1 MPAAPPPHPASAARP
16 DTPPCGLL
24 VLHGNR
30 LETLHQL
37 LLHCQQRWP
46 LAALEPELVLVQSH
60 GAGEWFKAAQAQ
72 ATGISAG
79 TRVELPSRFAWQV
92 YRRVLG
98 AAKLGA
104 RSPLDRQA
112 LAWRLMHALPRV
124 CASPGF
130 DVLAGFLRDDDPL
143 RLLQLAQR
151 LADLYDQYQVYRA
164 DWLDLWSH
172 GIDVTVDARGRR
184 AALAPAQRWQALL
197 WRELLDGLGDEARLL
212 VRPQVHQRVLQ
223 QLRAAPAGSL
233 QLPPRISLFGAST
246 LAPSLLELLVAL
258 ARHAQ
263 VLVAVPN
270 PCRFHWAD
278 IVEGRELLRV
288 SRRRQPL
295 RDGRELAQVELSGM
309 HAHAHP
315 LLAAWGRQGRDFMRQ
330 LDASEAPAPDS
341 GELPRTDVFDEQ
353 PAHSL
358 LQHVQAAIR
367 DLLPLAEHA
376 APPLPD
382 DDDSIQFHVTHGSLR
397 EVEVLHDRL
406 LDMLARPGRTLR
418 PRDIVVMVPDIEE
431 FAPAVRAVFGQY
443 AYDDPRRIPFDIA
456 DLHRRNS
463 HSLLLA
469 LEWLLGI
476 ARRRVTLSEVCD
488 LLDVPAVAARFGLDP
503 ADRPLLAR
511 WMAQSGARWGL
522 HERQRA
528 SLGLQ
533 ACGEAASWDSG
544 MRRMLLGYA
553 SGDGPSWNDIVPLQ
567 EIGGLDAA
575 LVGTLHDLLEVLRQW
590 WEQSRVAATPAQ
602 WAERARELLRACV
615 SAQDDSD
622 RQALAAMQEGLAQ
635 WLHDCECAGFE
646 QPVPAEVFAEAWL
659 ARIDD
664 SSASGRF
671 LAGGVTFCSLLPL
684 RAIPFQVVCLLGMN
698 DDAYP
703 RAGQRNDFD
712 LMAQPGQ
719 FRAGDRS
726 RRDDDR
732 YLMLE
737 ALLSARQTLYIS
749 WRGRSARDNTELPPS
764 VLVSQLRD
772 YLAAGFAAQ
781 RPRPGESPGQ
791 ALLRVRT
798 TEYPLQ
804 PFSRRYFEAGGPR
817 TYAREWFALHT
828 APRDTAA
835 AAAPGVP
842 ESVPPTA
849 TLRELAAMLANPVR
863 LYFRARLD
871 VALDEIDDT
880 PDDDEVFGLHGLAR
894 HDLLQQLLRDP
905 GQLRHEAALPLLRE
919 RLRRAAADGL
929 LPLGG
934 PGRACEL
941 QLEQELAPLLQA
953 WGALARRHALAV
965 PRLALRHAVD
975 CDGARVEL
983 DDWIDG
989 LRREHPQAPPLWLE
1003 LRASRLL
1010 RSGSGSQLRVETLL
1024 PSWVRMLGVG
1034 ALGLDC
1040 EAYVLAPD
1048 AAVHLRAPR
1057 PGPALDML
1065 RELLCTW
1072 RRARMEALPW
1082 GRRSAVA
1089 QARQRQ
1095 ARGAYEGVAG
1105 RAVGDRDDPSL
1116 ARVYPDFDA
1125 LSADGRFAHYV
1136 ERLFVPLCEWAQH
1149 EARVVDAREL
1159 VEAAQGARAHD

>member
-1 MPAAPPPHPASAARP
+1 MPAEPPPNRVAVC
-16 DTPPCGLL
+16 PPGPPPRGLL

-30 LETLHQL
+30 LETLHEL

-79 TRVELPSRFAWQV
+79 TRIELPSRFAWQV

-98 AAKLGA
+98 AAQLGA

-112 LAWRLMHALPRV
+112 LVWRLMHALPRV
-124 CASPGF
+124 CVRPGF
-130 DVLAGFLRDDDPL
+130 EALAAFLRDDDPL

-172 GIDVTVDARGRR
+172 GVDVTVDARGRR
-184 AALAPAQRWQALL
+184 DALATAQRWQALL

-233 QLPPRISLFGAST
+233 RLPPRVSLFGAST

-258 ARHAQ
+258 SRHAQ
-263 VLVAVPN
+263 VLVAVPD

-278 IVEGRELLRV
+278 IVEGRELLRAP
-288 SRRRQPL
+288 RRRQPL
-295 RDGRELAQVELSGM
+295 REGRELAQVELSAM

-330 LDASEAPAPDS
+330 LDAGEAAAPDL
-341 GELPRTDVFDEQ
+341 GELPRTDVYDEQ

-358 LQHVQAAIR
+358 LQHVQVAIR

-382 DDDSIQFHVTHGSLR
+382 DDDSIQFHVTHGTLR

-406 LDMLARPGRTLR
+406 LDMLARPGRALR

-443 AYDDPRRIPFDIA
+443 AHDDPRHIPFDIA

-488 LLDVPAVAARFGLDP
+488 LLDVPAAAARFGLDP

-528 SLGLQ
+528 SFGLQ

-553 SGDGPSWNDIVPLQ
+553 SGDGPAWNDIVPLR

-575 LVGTLHDLLEVLRQW
+575 LVGVLHGLLEVLRGW
-590 WEQSRVAATPAQ
+590 WEHSRAPGTPQQ
-602 WAERARELLRACV
+602 WAERARELLQACL
-615 SAQDDSD
+615 APQDESD
-622 RQALAAMQEGLAQ
+622 RQALAALHEGLAQ
-635 WLHDCECAGFE
+635 WLNDCECAGFDLE
-646 QPVPAEVFAEAWL
+646 LPAEVFAEAWL

-737 ALLSARQTLYIS
+737 ALLSARRTLYIS

-772 YLAAGFAAQ
+772 YLAAGFAAP

-804 PFSRRYFEAGGPR
+804 PFSRRHFEDGGPR
-817 TYAREWFALHT
+817 TYAREWFALHA
-828 APRDTAA
+828 APRDTETS
-835 AAAPGVP
+835 APPAVP
-842 ESVPPTA
+842 ESALPAA

-880 PDDDEVFGLHGLAR
+880 PDDDEVFVLRGLPR
-894 HDLLQQLLRDP
+894 HALLQQLLRDP
-905 GQLRHEAALPLLRE
+905 GQLREDEALPMLRE

-934 PGRACEL
+934 PGGAFAR
-941 QLEQELAPLLQA
+941 QLEQDLAPLLQA
-953 WGALARRHALAV
+953 WSTLARRHALQV

-975 CDGARVEL
+975 CDGVRVEL

-989 LRREHPQAPPLWLE
+989 LRREHAQAPAVWLE
-1003 LRASRLL
+1003 LRASRMLHGGGGARVQVDKLL
-1010 RSGSGSQLRVETLL
+1010 A
-1024 PSWVRMLGVG
+1024 SWVRMLG
-1034 ALGLDC
+1034 AASLGLDC

-1048 AAVHLRAPR
+1048 AALHLRAP
-1057 PGPALDML
+1057 PPQPARDLL

-1072 RRARMEALPW
+1072 RRARIEALPW

-1089 QARQRQ
+1089 QAQQRQ
-1095 ARGAYEGVAG
+1095 ARGAYEGVPG
-1105 RAVGDRDDPSL
+1105 RAAGDRDDPSL

-1125 LSADGRFAHYV
+1125 LSADGRFARYA
-1136 ERLFVPLCEWAQH
+1136 ERLFVPLCDWAQRDV
-1149 EARVVDAREL
+1149 RVVDAREL
-1159 VEAAQGARAHD
+1159 VETSAGAGADA